1 MSDVRDSDPSRSDFV
16 RSKSRGQ
23 FEKLV
28 RGTPDA
34 NMTPFLAR
42 DDIIDAIKE
51 VTQTLR
57 DRGVTGTLQ
66 LVGGAAIVLTVN
78 AHRRLTRDIDA
89 ALAPKDEIERAA
101 RIVAERR
108 HWPADWLNDDA
119 VQFLPS
125 GFGRAAEWTT
135 LYRDDTITIQTA
147 THETLLAMKL
157 HAAARRGAREA
168 EDIADLFDR
177 VHITSVDAVEELYG
191 EFYPGDE
198 FSPKTARIV
207 EGILAATRD
216 STPEPPPPD
225 FT

>member
-1 MSDVRDSDPSRSDFV
+1 MSRADNTDRSR
-16 RSKSRGQ
+16 SRGQ

-28 RGTPDA
+28 RSTPET
-34 NMTPFLAR
+34 NMTPLLSR
-42 DDIIDAIKE
+42 DDIIDGIKE
-51 VTQTLR
+51 IADTLR

-78 AHRRLTRDIDA
+78 AHRRLTRDVDA
-89 ALAPKDEIERAA
+89 TLAPKDEIERAA

-119 VQFLPS
+119 AQFLPS
-125 GFGRAAEWTT
+125 GFGRPAEWTT
-135 LYRDDTITIQTA
+135 LYQDTTITIQAA

-177 VHITSVDAVEELYG
+177 VGIASVNAAEELYG

-198 FSPKTARIV
+198 LTPKTARIV
-207 EGILAATRD
+207 ESILAATRD
-216 STPEPPPPD
+216 STPEPPPVN